1 MKRIIWL
8 VALMLSPEV
17 PLLAQGLP
25 NGVARSVDTF
35 TGDTVWET
43 KYGRL
48 DDTHG
53 CIREALAIIW
63 KLVRGPSG
71 RTEWLTL
78 STGDIP
84 VPRAMINVDGRIIEG
99 HEEQLLSGP
108 KNAHLTYLLPDSAL
122 RLVADAKV
130 VKLRLGFPDG
140 RLFGTPWN

>member
-1 MKRIIWL
+1 RATSQMIRFILLSFQQLEYRRSTLLFDPRKDSRMKRIIWL

-108 KNAHLTYLLPDSAL
+108 KNAHLT
-122 RLVADAKV
+122 
-130 VKLRLGFPDG
+130 
-140 RLFGTPWN
+140 